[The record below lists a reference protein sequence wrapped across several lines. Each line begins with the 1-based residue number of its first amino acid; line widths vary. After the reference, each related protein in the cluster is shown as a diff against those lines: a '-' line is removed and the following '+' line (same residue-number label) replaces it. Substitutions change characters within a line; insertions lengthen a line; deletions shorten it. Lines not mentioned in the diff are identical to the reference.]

1 MPCPG
6 SITVRRKPIARR
18 FDVPGEP
25 SLGRYRLGG
34 VGRLR
39 KLRRARVSSLSNT
52 IELGRDPAVADGVG
66 FRPAFSSVLQT
77 RDIDHKSVLHI
88 PFQYSFVGFIDLLDR
103 NDFYV

>member
-1 MPCPG
+1 MMPCPG

-66 FRPAFSSVLQT
+66 FRPAFPQFFKLAISITNRYFTS
-77 RDIDHKSVLHI
+77 
-88 PFQYSFVGFIDLLDR
+88 PFSTLS
-103 NDFYV
+103 